1 MGASRANVRF
11 ATVAEPNEGG
21 ALFTRRPA
29 AAEMAWRPRF
39 RFAARSPRSTTRP
52 PAGRVNAPAAMDKP
66 SGS

>member
-1 MGASRANVRF
+1 MGVSASSVRF
-11 ATVAEPNEGG
+11 ATVVEPNEGG
-21 ALFTRRPA
+21 ALFTRCPA
-29 AAEMAWRPRF
+29 APEMAWRPRF